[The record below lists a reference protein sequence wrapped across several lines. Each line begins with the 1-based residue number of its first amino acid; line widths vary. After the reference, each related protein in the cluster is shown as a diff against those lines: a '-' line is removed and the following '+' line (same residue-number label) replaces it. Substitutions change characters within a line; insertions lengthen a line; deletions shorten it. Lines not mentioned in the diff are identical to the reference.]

1 MKRFEEWH
9 MRIFDRR
16 LLAALFF
23 CLLFSASCGEKRAV
37 MQKPPVE
44 TSPAAE
50 TPPAVAP
57 PAAPREEPR
66 AGQGEKP
73 AEKPRPLPEA
83 PRVRV
88 LVLGAAQTARVRIP
102 SGSTIGV
109 DTNGEPLGRI
119 ERGGDFA
126 VKVAGGE
133 AVLAAGRKR
142 LISSGSIYVKPGAE
156 GFVSVSGKAYRG
168 IMLFKAVEGGV
179 AAVNILD
186 IDDYIKGVLP
196 SEIGR
201 LCPEQFEAYRA
212 QAIAARAYALAKLD
226 ERKGELYDLNAT
238 VMDQVYSGAGVECD
252 AASQAVESTR
262 GLVATFLG
270 EPLRAYYCACCGGHT
285 ADVRLVWPWK
295 TPYPYLYGVR
305 DTVQETPGESLCRGS
320 KHFRWRVHWSGSELA
335 GILRRTIPQELK
347 VQGRTVGKLSDLRV
361 TGTGPDGRA
370 VGVEIVTDRGTFEI
384 QGDRIRWV
392 MKPDPD
398 SDAIL
403 KSTLFK
409 IDVSIA
415 GGRISA
421 IDMLGGGNGHGVGMC
436 QA

>member
-1 MKRFEEWH
+1 MKRFEEGH

-23 CLLFSASCGEKRAV
+23 CLLFTASCGEKRAV

-44 TSPAAE
+44 EAPAAQ
-50 TPPAVAP
+50 TQPAVAP
-57 PAAPREEPR
+57 VAPRQQPAPES
-66 AGQGEKP
+66 GEKP

-88 LVLGAAQTARVRIP
+88 LILGAAQTVRVRIP
-102 SGSTIGV
+102 AGSFIGV
-109 DTNGEPLGRI
+109 DTSGEPLGKI

-126 VKVAGGE
+126 VKHAGNE

-156 GFVSVSGKAYRG
+156 EFVSVSGKAYRG

-201 LCPEQFEAYRA
+201 LGPEQLEAYRA
-212 QAIAARAYALAKLD
+212 QAIAARAYALAKLE

-238 VMDQVYSGAGVECD
+238 VMDQVYSGAGAEWD
-252 AASQAVESTR
+252 AATRAVESTR

-285 ADVRLVWPWK
+285 ADVRLAWPWK

-305 DTVQETPGESLCRGS
+305 DTVRETP
-320 KHFRWRVHWSGSELA
+320 
-335 GILRRTIPQELK
+335 
-347 VQGRTVGKLSDLRV
+347 
-361 TGTGPDGRA
+361 
-370 VGVEIVTDRGTFEI
+370 
-384 QGDRIRWV
+384 
-392 MKPDPD
+392 
-398 SDAIL
+398 
-403 KSTLFK
+403 
-409 IDVSIA
+409 
-415 GGRISA
+415 
-421 IDMLGGGNGHGVGMC
+421 
-436 QA
+436 